1 MDKIVIKK
9 IDESEYRYALMGYD
23 YEPYRVV
30 SITRMNDKGNYR
42 LILELRDEKQE

>member
-1 MDKIVIKK
+1 MDKILIKK

-30 SITRMNDKGNYR
+30 SITRMDDKGNYR
-42 LILELRDEKQE
+42 LILKLRDEKQE